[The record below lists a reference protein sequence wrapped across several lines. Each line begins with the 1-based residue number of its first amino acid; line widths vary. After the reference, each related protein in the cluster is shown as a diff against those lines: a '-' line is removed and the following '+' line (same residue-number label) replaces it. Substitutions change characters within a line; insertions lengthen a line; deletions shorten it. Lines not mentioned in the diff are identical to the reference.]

1 MGFSWQGA
9 LAGFADPS
17 YGAKLMLE
25 RQKAEAEAAQR
36 AAVLQSFGIGGSPL
50 QSMGGQQVAP
60 QAMTPD
66 DSYLQRLGGLYAQT
80 GDSRILEQ
88 MAEYTSPGAELDR
101 RMKEAQIANMQ
112 GENAL
117 NTTRFN
123 NEQMDYLDRIDKQ
136 RREAQVFGT
145 GQPDF
150 GPSYQPPPR
159 QGNAALPVANPNAT
173 NESLGLPNPSQIAQQ
188 AQAMLNG
195 QQPQQAAPTSPA
207 PDQQAQ
213 PAPQNA
219 TTATALMSY
228 EDFVANDPRGQA
240 AFRVDANKRDI
251 GLTESMKAYNEYAQN
266 QQKQADSA
274 SETQQKASADTK
286 AASMLVQTS
295 QPVFDNITNLI
306 DRLEGNKTGLDRI
319 SGSWSMLPFSILPE
333 ARSAQ
338 ANLEA
343 LRENLSTERLQQIK
357 AAGFAPGTITEREWP
372 RFESAYANLKNAQS
386 PGELRDSL
394 SKLRNVIVDV
404 QNIQRRAA
412 GMPEISNSSGN
423 NDQDPLGL
431 RSTSN
436 AQNDPLG
443 IR

>member
-1 MGFSWQGA
+1 MGWSWEGA

-36 AAVLQSFGIGGSPL
+36 AAALQSFGIGGSPL

-207 PDQQAQ
+207 PAQQAQ

-266 QQKQADSA
+266 QQKQTQETAPVDAAKQDFSGALNEIKAIYDDMRRNGTIPSA
-274 SETQQKASADTK
+274 SQN
-286 AASMLVQTS
+286 V
-295 QPVFDNITNLI
+295 V
-306 DRLEGNKTGLDRI
+306 
-319 SGSWSMLPFSILPE
+319 
-333 ARSAQ
+333 ARSATAATQGLEDPERKQTVDGLLARLRLSLMSATGMSAQVFNSNTEMQ
-338 ANLEA
+338 ALMKALSSPTSTYEA
-343 LRENLSTERLQQIK
+343 NINILNSLNKQYGNGQELKPLQTEQQSRPTRLR
-357 AAGFAPGTITEREWP
+357 W
-372 RFESAYANLKNAQS
+372 NAQT
-386 PGELRDSL
+386 GRVE
-394 SKLRNVIVDV
+394 
-404 QNIQRRAA
+404 
-412 GMPEISNSSGN
+412 
-423 NDQDPLGL
+423 
-431 RSTSN
+431 
-436 AQNDPLG
+436 
-443 IR
+443 